1 MDKMEWTAQQIA
13 AFVWFATLGAIR
25 SLVVRARAGC
35 GKTTLIVEGVKRY
48 VAACVA
54 ANKPVRVLAT
64 SFTRKSVS
72 ALMEK
77 LKGMAGVDVRSLNS
91 LGFKYVMDY
100 ARANRMRIKL
110 DDTTARRRKFDLARR
125 VEPSASD
132 SVITMLAKLNETA
145 RKLMPLATC
154 GADLM
159 PLLQQF
165 DLGVDEDA
173 IKDGW
178 TDEGLCDAAYD
189 CMCLASKWY
198 TEIDFADQ
206 IFLPIRNRWIRP
218 LFDRVIVDETQDM
231 DKAQLLLVQGACFD
245 PTKGFCVVGDDQQAI
260 FGFRGADVTAIDRL
274 KTELEA
280 DECPLTVTWRCG
292 TAIVD
297 YAKQANPAV
306 ADYMAGE
313 GAHTGEV
320 TTKHDVA
327 SMLVAVKP
335 GDFILSRTNAP
346 LVKLCLALLARGVR
360 AYVAG
365 RDIGTTLITIVRKL
379 KINNIDQLATA
390 LQSYTDAKI
399 AKLSK
404 DPKASDKE
412 WLDAKIEGASD
423 ESEAILAVADGC
435 HTIPELIGKLEGLFS
450 DEASRPSVMLSTIH
464 KAKGLEAD
472 NVYFAIGTLKIRS
485 HDDEMLHYVAATR
498 AKHAL
503 HLVSGFETGSIE
515 SALAA

>member
-1 MDKMEWTAQQIA
+1 MEWTTQQIA
-13 AFVWFATLGAIR
+13 AFVWFATLGAVR

-48 VAACVA
+48 LAACVA
-54 ANKPVRVLAT
+54 AGKPVSVLAT

-72 ALMEK
+72 ALMDK

-100 ARANRMRIKL
+100 CRANRIRVKL
-110 DDTTARRRKFDLARR
+110 DDNTARRRKFDLARR
-125 VEPSASD
+125 VEPGASD
-132 SVITMLAKLNETA
+132 HVITLLAKLNETA

-159 PLLQQF
+159 PLIDQF

-173 IKDGW
+173 TEQGW

-189 CMCLASKWY
+189 CMRLASEWF
-198 TEIDFADQ
+198 TEIDYADQ
-206 IFLPIRNRWIRP
+206 IFLPIRNRWIKP
-218 LFDRVIVDETQDM
+218 LYDRVIVDETQDM
-231 DKAQLLLVQGACFD
+231 DKAQLLLVQGACRD
-245 PTKGFCVVGDDQQAI
+245 RKRGFCVVGDDQQAI

-274 KTELEA
+274 KHELEA

-313 GAHTGEV
+313 GAHEGEV

-327 SMLVAVKP
+327 SMVATVKP

-346 LVKLCLALLARGVR
+346 LASICLTLLARGVR

-365 RDIGTTLITIVRKL
+365 KDIGGRLITIVRKL
-379 KINNIDQLATA
+379 KVRDMADLGPALDGYTA
-390 LQSYTDAKI
+390 KKADKFRN
-399 AKLSK
+399 
-404 DPKASDKE
+404 DPKASDQE
-412 WLDAKIEGASD
+412 WLAGKLDTVAD
-423 ESEAILAVADGC
+423 EQATIMAVADGC
-435 HTIPELIGKLEGLFS
+435 NTVPELIGKLEGLFQE
-450 DEASRPSVMLSTIH
+450 DDSRPSVMLSTIH

-472 NVYFAIGTLKIRS
+472 TVYFAIGTLKVRS

-498 AKHAL
+498 AKHHL

-515 SALAA
+515 SQLAA